1 MRGSLRGVV
10 VRAAPG
16 SHASYLPQVDI
27 ASLNSLMEEM
37 SPELR
42 SQVVLGTNSW
52 IMEVP
57 FFAALPHSVLF
68 QLSGQMQQCTYP
80 PGEAIFDVGD
90 WGETLFIIRKGLV
103 ASNGRLLTTGK
114 VATPARS
121 AQTARYTGWSV
132 PTPSPHA
139 PGANAC
145 LIDRPAD
152 PGGRLPVPSAPDD
165 V

>member
-1 MRGSLRGVV
+1 M
-10 VRAAPG
+10 VRAEPG
-16 SHASYLPQVDI
+16 SHASYPPQVDI

-114 VATPARS
+114 VATPAPRS
-121 AQTARYTGWSV
+121 LCAQHRAERANPV
-132 PTPSPHA
+132 TP
-139 PGANAC
+139 C
-145 LIDRPAD
+145 V
-152 PGGRLPVPSAPDD
+152 GR
-165 V
+165 